1 MSGTDERPVAS
12 DGSVVA
18 PVTEASPTVER
29 GLCDL
34 INRHGLE
41 RFSDTPD
48 WALARMLVRMLDA
61 YASAANLVR
70 PCDRKAIPLERI
82 W

>member
-1 MSGTDERPVAS
+1 MTDNGRDPAAS

-18 PVTEASPTVER
+18 PVTEASPTFER

-34 INRHGLE
+34 INRHGME